1 MKRDILK
8 NSLNLLVE
16 ITLIAFGIYGLY
28 LNFFST
34 GFMGNGS
41 MLLYFTIQS
50 NIAILAIVIVFFAL
64 KIIQLITKKKLINNF
79 LLHLKFV
86 FTVGI
91 TITFLVFFILLAPS
105 QQPSYLS
112 SMTNLTVHCLVPIF
126 ALIDFFFFDTDIK
139 FNKFS
144 PLSGTIFPLL
154 YLFFVLI
161 CTQVGV
167 RFNGQFVPYFFLDF
181 KTLGW
186 FDISS
191 KGIGVFY
198 YILILLF
205 FVILLCYLCMLIVYL
220 VGKINNNPSVKRV

>member
-1 MKRDILK
+1 MKGNILK
-8 NSLNLLVE
+8 ISLNLLVE
-16 ITLIAFGIYGLY
+16 IDLIVFGIYGLY

-41 MLLYFTIQS
+41 TLLYFTIQS
-50 NIAILAIVIVFFAL
+50 NIAILAIVIVFFVL
-64 KIIQLITKKKLINNF
+64 KIIQLILGKNLINNF

-105 QQPSYLS
+105 QQPSYLT
-112 SMTNLTVHCLVPIF
+112 SMTNLTVHCLVPVL

-144 PLSGTIFPLL
+144 PLTGTIFPLL

-167 RFNGQFVPYFFLDF
+167 SFNGQFVPYFFLDF

-186 FDISS
+186 FDISNR
-191 KGIGVFY
+191 GIGVFY

-205 FVILLCYLCMLIVYL
+205 FVILLCYLCMLIIYL
-220 VGKINNNPSVKRV
+220 VDKIKDKPSLKRI

>member
-1 MKRDILK
+1 MKGNILK
-8 NSLNLLVE
+8 ISLNLLVE
-16 ITLIAFGIYGLY
+16 IALIVFGIYGLY

-41 MLLYFTIQS
+41 TLLYFTIQS
-50 NIAILAIVIVFFAL
+50 NIAILAIVIVFFVL
-64 KIIQLITKKKLINNF
+64 KIIQLILGKNLINNF

-105 QQPSYLS
+105 QQPSYLT
-112 SMTNLTVHCLVPIF
+112 SMTNLTVHCLVPVL

-144 PLSGTIFPLL
+144 PLTGTIFPLL

-167 RFNGQFVPYFFLDF
+167 SFNGQFVPYFFLDF

-186 FDISS
+186 FDISNR
-191 KGIGVFY
+191 GIGVFY
-198 YILILLF
+198 CILILLF
-205 FVILLCYLCMLIVYL
+205 FAILLCYLCMLIVYL
-220 VGKINNNPSVKRV
+220 VDKIKDKPSLKRI

>member
-1 MKRDILK
+1 MKGNILK
-8 NSLNLLVE
+8 ISLNLLVE
-16 ITLIAFGIYGLY
+16 IALIVFGIYGLY

-41 MLLYFTIQS
+41 TLLYFTIQS
-50 NIAILAIVIVFFAL
+50 NMAILAIVIVFFVL
-64 KIIQLITKKKLINNF
+64 KIIQLILGKNLINNF

-105 QQPSYLS
+105 QQPSYLT
-112 SMTNLTVHCLVPIF
+112 SMTNLTVHCLVPVL

-144 PLSGTIFPLL
+144 PLTGTIFPLL

-167 RFNGQFVPYFFLDF
+167 SFNGQFVPYFFLDF

-186 FDISS
+186 FDISNR
-191 KGIGVFY
+191 GIGVFY
-198 YILILLF
+198 CILILLF
-205 FVILLCYLCMLIVYL
+205 FAILLCYLCMLIVYL
-220 VGKINNNPSVKRV
+220 VDKIKDKPSLKRI